1 MSFLEDFKNFAF
13 KGNVVDLAVGVVIGG
28 AFNDIVKGVVA
39 NVIMPLVSLA
49 LPEGDW
55 RTAKII
61 LQDNAD
67 PEKAKVL
74 TYGAL
79 LGSVLAVLTLGLFLF
94 VCDTVFFAL
103 LIWVISWIFPANLVL
118 HGFWLTVL
126 CALILSVVSGI
137 IRWLFDD
144 GND

>member
-79 LGSVLAVLTLGLFLF
+79 LGSVLDFLVVALFLF
-94 VCDTVFFAL
+94 IIVAKIIPAL
-103 LIWVISWIFPANLVL
+103 MRSKKEEATAPETPTKDQVLLEEIRDLLKAN
-118 HGFWLTVL
+118 
-126 CALILSVVSGI
+126 AAK
-137 IRWLFDD
+137 
-144 GND
+144 

>member
-1 MSFLEDFKNFAF
+1 MKFLANLASRMALIWVFAHFGWMTFQLDGQPIHGFGQHLLFAF
-13 KGNVVDLAVGVVIGG
+13 IGG
-28 AFNDIVKGVVA
+28 ILLFVLG
-39 NVIMPLVSLA
+39 LVL
-49 LPEGDW
+49 
-55 RTAKII
+55 II
-61 LQDNAD
+61 
-67 PEKAKVL
+67 P
-74 TYGAL
+74 YAL